1 MTERKNRASITGMKN
16 ILIIAD
22 IAGEFD
28 ALMRLVAQVP
38 EDTLKLSLG
47 DMCDRGPKSKEVF
60 EYFMG
65 GPDRRALQGNHE
77 HMLLA
82 YYEDI
87 PCRMYEEGIWMWN
100 GGDAT
105 LASYGETDGFIP
117 HDVRDWIKSLPLFYE
132 TDDLFVS
139 HAPWPHFLERQTD
152 LSSIDVFEAVWNR
165 AAPRDIGKLQVFG
178 HNSHWG
184 LRSYKRD
191 DGVDYAL
198 CIDQCRTKRVLTGYL
213 WPEGKIIEVPFEGDQ
228 DATDSAA

>member
-1 MTERKNRASITGMKN
+1 MTD
-16 ILIIAD
+16 ILIISD
-22 IAGEFD
+22 IAGEMS
-28 ALMRLVAQVP
+28 ALEKLVSLVP
-38 EDTLKLSLG
+38 HDTIKLSVG
-47 DMCDRGPKSKEVF
+47 DMCDRGPRSKEVF
-60 EYFMG
+60 DYFRDG
-65 GPDRRALQGNHE
+65 YGETKFALLGNHC

-82 YYEDI
+82 YYDDI

-117 HDVRDWIKSLPLFYE
+117 QDVRDWIKSLPLFYE

-152 LSSIDVFEAVWNR
+152 LSNLDVFEAVWNR

-184 LRSYKRD
+184 LRSFKRS

-198 CIDQCRTKRVLTGYL
+198 CLDQCRTKRVLTGYL
-213 WPEGKIIEVPFEGDQ
+213 WPEGKIIEVPFEGDL
-228 DATDSAA
+228 DATDSVA